1 MLFWLCLAVVVT
13 QGVFGLLSIR
23 HYGALPRVPTVP
35 RRSGL
40 PRVSI
45 IIPARNE
52 AANLGRLLASLL
64 NLDYASYEVIVVD
77 DASSDATALLAS
89 EFDAI
94 LVRTIKLPAGW
105 TGKNYA
111 CYCGAQVATGD
122 WLLFT
127 DADTEHTS
135 LSLAST
141 IGYVLDRRLDAL
153 SLLVGQDTHAFWER
167 LLLPFCYQ
175 QFFVGVPGGEV
186 NDQRRDA
193 LLANGQY
200 LLVRRDA
207 YDRIGGHETVRSS
220 IAEDVRLA
228 HLLRAYHLRY
238 GVARGEH
245 LVFARLYHRLSDLWT
260 GFARNSFQ
268 FMTLDSRRGLA
279 VLASAA
285 VAALTPTLVAVGLR
299 SGLDTILL
307 ISAYSYAFLVLG
319 VLAWDRIFRIPP
331 WYSLLQP
338 VSAVF
343 FWLVALNSAVR
354 GLLGVGIVWKGRT
367 YGRRWAALEPTAA
380 AAPQRDQSPMKDDS
394 GK

>member
-13 QGVFGLLSIR
+13 QGVFGVLSIR

-35 RRSGL
+35 RRAGL

-45 IIPARNE
+45 IVPARNE

-77 DASSDATALLAS
+77 DTSSDATSLIAS
-89 EFDAI
+89 EFDSI
-94 LVRTIKLPAGW
+94 LLHTGKLPPGW

-111 CYCGAQVATGD
+111 CYLGAQAATGD

-127 DADTEHTS
+127 DADTEHAA

-153 SLLVGQDTHAFWER
+153 SVLVGQDTLTFWER

-175 QFFVGVPGGEV
+175 QFFVGVPGGQVNNSRKEV
-186 NDQRRDA
+186 

-200 LLVRRDA
+200 LLIRRDA
-207 YDRIGGHETVRSS
+207 YDQVGGHEVVRSS
-220 IAEDVRLA
+220 MAEDVRLA
-228 HLLRAYHLRY
+228 HLLKAYHLRY
-238 GVARGEH
+238 AVARGEH
-245 LVFARLYHRLSDLWT
+245 LVFARLYHKLSELWT
-260 GFARNSFQ
+260 NFARNSFQ
-268 FMTLDSRRGLA
+268 FMTLDSRRGGV
-279 VLASAA
+279 VLVSAA
-285 VAALTPTLVAVGLR
+285 VATLMPTLLALGLR
-299 SGLDTILL
+299 SGLDAILL

-319 VLAWDRIFRIPP
+319 LMAWGRIFRVPA

-338 VSAVF
+338 LSAVF

-354 GLLGVGIVWKGRT
+354 ALLGVGITWKGRT
-367 YGRRWAALEPTAA
+367 YGGRWPAIEPTADHT
-380 AAPQRDQSPMKDDS
+380 PEPHKSRMKDDS

>member
-35 RRSGL
+35 RRAGL

-52 AANLGRLLASLL
+52 AAHLGRLLASLL
-64 NLDYASYEVIVVD
+64 TLDYASYEVIVVD
-77 DASSDATALLAS
+77 DASSDATAVLAS

-94 LVRTIKLPAGW
+94 LVRTVKLPPAW

-111 CYCGAQVATGD
+111 CYKGAQVATGE

-127 DADTEHTS
+127 DADTEHAL
-135 LSLAST
+135 LSLASSM
-141 IGYVLDRRLDAL
+141 GYVLDRRLDAL
-153 SLLVGQDTHAFWER
+153 SLLVGQDTASFWER
-167 LLLPFCYQ
+167 LLLPFAYE
-175 QFFVGVPGGEV
+175 QFFVGVPGNQV
-186 NDQRRDA
+186 NSPRKES

-200 LLVRRDA
+200 FLIRRTA
-207 YDRIGGHETVRSS
+207 YDSIGGHEAVRSS
-220 IAEDVRLA
+220 IAEDIRLA
-228 HLLRAYHLRY
+228 QLFKRHHLRY

-245 LVFARLYHRLSDLWT
+245 LVFARLYHKLSDVWAAFT
-260 GFARNSFQ
+260 RSSFQ
-268 FMTLDSRRGLA
+268 FMTLDSGRGMI
-279 VLASAA
+279 VLVSAA
-285 VAALTPTLVAVGLR
+285 LAALAPTLLALGLR
-299 SGLDTILL
+299 PGNDGILL

-319 VLAWDRIFRIPP
+319 IMAWDRIFRIPA

-338 VSAVF
+338 LSAVF

-354 GLLGVGIVWKGRT
+354 GLLGVGITWKGRT
-367 YGRRWAALEPTAA
+367 YGRRWSATEAAVSH
-380 AAPQRDQSPMKDDS
+380 APQRDQSAMKDDS

>member
-23 HYGALPRVPTVP
+23 HYGALPRIPTIP
-35 RRSGL
+35 RRGGL

-52 AANLGRLLASLL
+52 AAHLGRLLASLL

-77 DASSDATALLAS
+77 DGSADATALLAS

-94 LVRTIKLPAGW
+94 LVRSAKLPPGW

-111 CYCGAQVATGD
+111 CHRGAQMATGD

-127 DADTEHTS
+127 DADTEHS
-135 LSLAST
+135 ALSLASS

-153 SLLVGQDTHAFWER
+153 SVLVGHDTHTFWER

-175 QFFVGVPGGEV
+175 QFFVGVPGGQV
-186 NDQRRDA
+186 NDLRKGV

-200 LLVRRDA
+200 FLIRHDA
-207 YDRIGGHETVRSS
+207 YDRIGGHEVVRSS

-228 HLLRAYHLRY
+228 HVLKTHQFRY

-260 GFARNSFQ
+260 GFARHSFQ
-268 FMTLDSRRGLA
+268 FMTLDSRRGIM
-279 VLASAA
+279 VLVSAA
-285 VAALTPTLVAVGLR
+285 LAALMPTLVALGLR

-307 ISAYSYAFLVLG
+307 MSAYSYAFLVLG
-319 VLAWDRIFRIPP
+319 VMAWDRIFRVPA

-338 VSAVF
+338 LSAVF
-343 FWLVALNSAVR
+343 FWLVALNAAVR
-354 GLLGVGIVWKGRT
+354 ALLGVGITWKGRT
-367 YGRRWAALEPTAA
+367 YGRRWGALETTAEP
-380 AAPQRDQSPMKDDS
+380 APQRDQSPMKDDS

>member
-1 MLFWLCLAVVVT
+1 MEGIADVDDIQSAEF
-13 QGVFGLLSIR
+13 IR
-23 HYGALPRVPTVP
+23 HVGEGA
-35 RRSGL
+35 
-40 PRVSI
+40 
-45 IIPARNE
+45 
-52 AANLGRLLASLL
+52 
-64 NLDYASYEVIVVD
+64 
-77 DASSDATALLAS
+77 
-89 EFDAI
+89 
-94 LVRTIKLPAGW
+94 
-105 TGKNYA
+105 
-111 CYCGAQVATGD
+111 GD
-122 WLLFT
+122 
-127 DADTEHTS
+127 
-135 LSLAST
+135 
-141 IGYVLDRRLDAL
+141 LDRRLDAL

-319 VLAWDRIFRIPP
+319 VLAWEWGWSLDRIAEAVAEEFHGHGPL
-331 WYSLLQP
+331 S
-338 VSAVF
+338 VS
-343 FWLVALNSAVR
+343 VAPSTVAHSADGSGPLAASRFDTGHIVR
-354 GLLGVGIVWKGRT
+354 WCFVH
-367 YGRRWAALEPTAA
+367 
-380 AAPQRDQSPMKDDS
+380 
-394 GK
+394 